1 MTIQT
6 SDTLSTRLTE
16 IDKSGLEL
24 LTARSTDTLF
34 KKIVEVA
41 CRQLDASYA
50 FMNVRGDDN
59 NTEEVVTF
67 GLPRKDLQKALSG
80 SLTQVLCA
88 ELRQSSTPKRRKN
101 PLTKTGSLP
110 SDASGI
116 RSALGAPI
124 RQVDKSLGEIVCVN
138 KRGGDQF
145 TLEDEK
151 VIGALA
157 SYAAASITNTRVY
170 AKLVS
175 RGKELV
181 RRNENL
187 ALLNQLAV
195 TLGASSEISEIL
207 DEALKKVMEY
217 LRLDVGEVYLR
228 QEESKTLKKIIHQG
242 GAAEALWTQDQYAFG
257 QGYVGTTARYNEPKA
272 IRVDAEDT
280 SAQFHPS
287 ILEGCFH
294 EIACFP
300 LTGRKGP
307 VGVLCVGA
315 CQRSNLDETEQQFLS
330 AISTW
335 IGMAIENILLN
346 LKARRLAILE
356 ERERIGMDLH
366 DGIIQSLYAVGLNL
380 ENVSLTIDESPME
393 ARKQINRSIGDLNA
407 AIRDIRSYILDLR
420 PHQLFDESL
429 MEGIQRLILEFK
441 VNTSCEVLLQ
451 GPAAGLEDLGKSQA
465 LALFHICQEALA
477 NIAKHAHAKKVEVIL
492 WLVSDRALL
501 EIKDDGRGFD
511 LKQVRSS
518 IGHGLANM
526 QTRASNA
533 GGEVDLTSEPGKG
546 TSVLAWVPLVLEE

>member
-1 MTIQT
+1 MTIDTQEALEQRLANLDQT
-6 SDTLSTRLTE
+6 
-16 IDKSGLEL
+16 GLEL
-24 LTARSTDTLF
+24 LTARSPDSLI
-34 KKIVEVA
+34 KRIVEVA
-41 CRQLDASYA
+41 CRQVNAGYTFMTVKGDEENPEQVIPYGISKKELLKVLQNDFIKVFIKELEGSDFPERLQIPKGDKTVASIQPGI
-50 FMNVRGDDN
+50 FSLLGTVVRVG
-59 NTEEVVTF
+59 
-67 GLPRKDLQKALSG
+67 G
-80 SLTQVLCA
+80 
-88 ELRQSSTPKRRKN
+88 KN
-101 PLTKTGSLP
+101 
-110 SDASGI
+110 
-116 RSALGAPI
+116 LGVI
-124 RQVDKSLGEIVCVN
+124 LCVN
-138 KRGGDQF
+138 NSGADQF
-145 TLEDEK
+145 SLDDEK
-151 VIGALA
+151 VLATLA
-157 SYAAASITNTRVY
+157 SYAGAAITNTRIY
-170 AKLVS
+170 ANLVS
-175 RGKELV
+175 RGKELE

-195 TLGASSEISEIL
+195 TLTTSSEINEIL
-207 DEALKKVMEY
+207 SETLKKVMEY
-217 LRLDVGEVYLR
+217 LRVDVGEIYLR

-242 GAAEALWTQDQYAFG
+242 KAADSLWLQDQYAIG
-257 QGYVGTTARYNEPKA
+257 QGYVGNTARYAEP
-272 IRVDAEDT
+272 RVIPIDPGDT
-280 SAQFHPS
+280 AAQFHPS

-307 VGVLCVGA
+307 VGVLCVGS
-315 CQRSNLDETEQQFLS
+315 CQRSDLDETEQQFLS

-366 DGIIQSLYAVGLNL
+366 DGIIQSIYAVGLNL
-380 ENVSLTIDESPME
+380 EGVSLSMDESPAE
-393 ARKQINRSIGDLNA
+393 AKKQINRSIGDLNA

-420 PHQLFDESL
+420 PHQLYDESL

-441 VNTSCEVLLQ
+441 VNTQCEVYLQ
-451 GPAAGLEDLGKSQA
+451 GPPSGLEDLGKSQA

-477 NIAKHAHAKKVEVIL
+477 NIGKHAHAKRVEVIL

-511 LKQVRSS
+511 QKLVRSS

-526 QTRASNA
+526 QTRAGNA

>member
-1 MTIQT
+1 MTEQIP
-6 SDTLSTRLTE
+6 DPLVKRLSELDR
-16 IDKSGLEL
+16 SGLEL
-24 LTARSTDTLF
+24 LSARSTDALF

-41 CRQLDASYA
+41 CHQVDAAYA
-50 FMNVRGDDN
+50 FMNVRSDDHN
-59 NTEEVVTF
+59 SEEVITF

-80 SLTQVLCA
+80 TLSQVLVA
-88 ELRQSSTPKRRKN
+88 ELRQSSSPKRKKN

-110 SDASGI
+110 GDAFGI
-116 RSALGAPI
+116 RSAIGAPI
-124 RQVDKSLGEIVCVN
+124 RQAEKSLGEIVCVN
-138 KRGGDQF
+138 KRNGEQF
-145 TLEDEK
+145 TVDDEK
-151 VIGALA
+151 VMGALA
-157 SYAAASITNTRVY
+157 VYAAAAITNTRVY

-195 TLGASSEISEIL
+195 TLASSTEINEIL

-228 QEESKTLKKIIHQG
+228 QEESKTLRKIIHRGSSAQ
-242 GAAEALWTQDQYAFG
+242 ALWTQDQYAIG
-257 QGYVGTTARYNEPKA
+257 QGYVGTTARYNEPRV
-272 IRVDAEDT
+272 IRVDAEDA
-280 SAQFHPS
+280 SAQYHPS

-294 EIACFP
+294 EIGCFP

-315 CQRSNLDETEQQFLS
+315 CQRSSLDETEQQFLS

-420 PHQLFDESL
+420 PHQLYDESL

-441 VNTSCEVLLQ
+441 VNTSCEVYLQ
-451 GPAAGLEDLGKSQA
+451 GPASGLDDLGKSQA

-511 LKQVRSS
+511 TKMVHSS

-533 GGEVDLTSEPGKG
+533 GGEVDLSSEIGKG

>member
-1 MTIQT
+1 M
-6 SDTLSTRLTE
+6 
-16 IDKSGLEL
+16 
-24 LTARSTDTLF
+24 
-34 KKIVEVA
+34 
-41 CRQLDASYA
+41 
-50 FMNVRGDDN
+50 
-59 NTEEVVTF
+59 
-67 GLPRKDLQKALSG
+67 
-80 SLTQVLCA
+80 
-88 ELRQSSTPKRRKN
+88 
-101 PLTKTGSLP
+101 
-110 SDASGI
+110 
-116 RSALGAPI
+116 
-124 RQVDKSLGEIVCVN
+124 
-138 KRGGDQF
+138 
-145 TLEDEK
+145 
-151 VIGALA
+151 
-157 SYAAASITNTRVY
+157 
-170 AKLVS
+170 
-175 RGKELV
+175 
-181 RRNENL
+181 
-187 ALLNQLAV
+187 
-195 TLGASSEISEIL
+195 
-207 DEALKKVMEY
+207 
-217 LRLDVGEVYLR
+217 
-228 QEESKTLKKIIHQG
+228 
-242 GAAEALWTQDQYAFG
+242 
-257 QGYVGTTARYNEPKA
+257 GTTARYNEPRV

-393 ARKQINRSIGDLNA
+393 ARKQINRSIGDLNT

-420 PHQLFDESL
+420 PHQLYRRIADGGHPAPDP
-429 MEGIQRLILEFK
+429 GIQGEHLLRSLPAGAG
-441 VNTSCEVLLQ
+441 LQ
-451 GPAAGLEDLGKSQA
+451 GWKTLGKSQA

-511 LKQVRSS
+511 TKQVRTS

-533 GGEVDLTSEPGKG
+533 GGEVDLSSEPGKG

>member
-1 MTIQT
+1 M
-6 SDTLSTRLTE
+6 
-16 IDKSGLEL
+16 
-24 LTARSTDTLF
+24 
-34 KKIVEVA
+34 
-41 CRQLDASYA
+41 
-50 FMNVRGDDN
+50 
-59 NTEEVVTF
+59 
-67 GLPRKDLQKALSG
+67 
-80 SLTQVLCA
+80 
-88 ELRQSSTPKRRKN
+88 
-101 PLTKTGSLP
+101 
-110 SDASGI
+110 
-116 RSALGAPI
+116 
-124 RQVDKSLGEIVCVN
+124 
-138 KRGGDQF
+138 
-145 TLEDEK
+145 
-151 VIGALA
+151 
-157 SYAAASITNTRVY
+157 
-170 AKLVS
+170 
-175 RGKELV
+175 
-181 RRNENL
+181 
-187 ALLNQLAV
+187 AV
-195 TLGASSEISEIL
+195 TLASSTEINEIL

-228 QEESKTLKKIIHQG
+228 QEESKTLRKIIHRGSSAQ
-242 GAAEALWTQDQYAFG
+242 ALWTQDQYAIG
-257 QGYVGTTARYNEPKA
+257 QGYVGTTARYNEPRV
-272 IRVDAEDT
+272 IRVDAEDA
-280 SAQFHPS
+280 SAQYHPS

-294 EIACFP
+294 EIGCFP

-315 CQRSNLDETEQQFLS
+315 CQRSSLDETEQQFLS

-420 PHQLFDESL
+420 PHQLYDESL

-441 VNTSCEVLLQ
+441 VNTSCEVYLQ
-451 GPAAGLEDLGKSQA
+451 GPASGLDDLGKSQA

-511 LKQVRSS
+511 TKMVHSS

-533 GGEVDLTSEPGKG
+533 GGEVDLSSEIGKG

>member
-1 MTIQT
+1 MTELIP
-6 SDTLSTRLTE
+6 DPLVKRLSELDR
-16 IDKSGLEL
+16 SGLEL
-24 LTARSTDTLF
+24 LSARSTDALF
-34 KKIVEVA
+34 KKIVDVA
-41 CRQLDASYA
+41 CHQVDAAYA
-50 FMNVRGDDN
+50 FMNVRSDDHN
-59 NTEEVVTF
+59 SEEVITF

-80 SLTQVLCA
+80 TLSQVLVA
-88 ELRQSSTPKRRKN
+88 ELRQSSSPKRKKN

-110 SDASGI
+110 GDAFGI
-116 RSALGAPI
+116 RSAIGAPI
-124 RQVDKSLGEIVCVN
+124 RQAEKSLGEIVCVN
-138 KRGGDQF
+138 KRNGEQF
-145 TLEDEK
+145 TVDDEK
-151 VIGALA
+151 VMGALA
-157 SYAAASITNTRVY
+157 VYAAAAITNTRVY

-195 TLGASSEISEIL
+195 TLASSTEINEIL

-228 QEESKTLKKIIHQG
+228 QEESKTLRKIIHRGSSAQ
-242 GAAEALWTQDQYAFG
+242 ALWTQDQYAIG
-257 QGYVGTTARYNEPKA
+257 QGYVGTTARYNEPRV
-272 IRVDAEDT
+272 IRVDAEDA
-280 SAQFHPS
+280 SAQYHPS

-294 EIACFP
+294 EIGCFP

-315 CQRSNLDETEQQFLS
+315 CQRSSLDETEQQFLS

-420 PHQLFDESL
+420 PHQLYDESL

-441 VNTSCEVLLQ
+441 VNTSCEVYLQ
-451 GPAAGLEDLGKSQA
+451 GPASGLDDLGKSQA

-511 LKQVRSS
+511 TKMVHSS

-533 GGEVDLTSEPGKG
+533 GGEVDLSSEIGKG

>member
-1 MTIQT
+1 MTEQIP
-6 SDTLSTRLTE
+6 DPLVKRLSEL
-16 IDKSGLEL
+16 DKSGLEL
-24 LTARSTDTLF
+24 LSARSTDVLF
-34 KKIVEVA
+34 KKIVDVA
-41 CRQLDASYA
+41 CHQVDATYA
-50 FMNVRGDDN
+50 FMNVRSDDH
-59 NTEEVVTF
+59 NTEEVITF

-80 SLTQVLCA
+80 TLSQVLVA
-88 ELRQSSTPKRRKN
+88 ELRQSSSPKRKKN

-110 SDASGI
+110 GDAFGI
-116 RSALGAPI
+116 RSAIGAPI
-124 RQVDKSLGEIVCVN
+124 RQAEKSLGEIVCVN
-138 KRGGDQF
+138 KRNGEQF
-145 TLEDEK
+145 TVDDEK

-157 SYAAASITNTRVY
+157 VYAAAAITNTRVY

-195 TLGASSEISEIL
+195 TLASSTEINEIL

-228 QEESKTLKKIIHQG
+228 QEESKTLRKIIHRGSSAQ
-242 GAAEALWTQDQYAFG
+242 ALWTQDQYAIG
-257 QGYVGTTARYNEPKA
+257 QGYVGTTARYNEPRV
-272 IRVDAEDT
+272 IRVDAEDA
-280 SAQFHPS
+280 SAQYHPS

-294 EIACFP
+294 EIGCFP

-315 CQRSNLDETEQQFLS
+315 CQRSSLDETEQQFLS

-420 PHQLFDESL
+420 PHQLYDESL

-441 VNTSCEVLLQ
+441 VNTSCEVYLQ
-451 GPAAGLEDLGKSQA
+451 GPASGLDDLGKSQA

-511 LKQVRSS
+511 TKLVHSS

-533 GGEVDLTSEPGKG
+533 GGEVDLSSETGKG

>member
-6 SDTLSTRLTE
+6 REPLKQRLSDL
-16 IDKSGLEL
+16 DKAGLEL
-24 LTARSTDTLF
+24 LTAKSIDSLL
-34 KKIVEVA
+34 KQIVEVS
-41 CRQLDASYA
+41 CHQLEASFA
-50 FMNVRGDDN
+50 FMNVRGDN
-59 NTEEVVTF
+59 NNEETITF
-67 GLPRKDLQKALSG
+67 GLPHKDLQKALYG
-80 SLTQVLCA
+80 NLVQALCA
-88 ELRQSSTPKRRKN
+88 ELRSAESPRRKKSPKSTPEHL
-101 PLTKTGSLP
+101 PVDAAEIHSAIGSP
-110 SDASGI
+110 VRAGE
-116 RSALGAPI
+116 RY
-124 RQVDKSLGEIVCVN
+124 LGEIVCVN
-138 KRGGDQF
+138 KVGKDQF
-145 TLEDEK
+145 SADDEK
-151 VIGALA
+151 VMAALA
-157 SYAAASITNTRVY
+157 NYAAAAITNMRVY

-187 ALLNQLAV
+187 ALLNQLAG
-195 TLGASSEISEIL
+195 TLATSSEINDIL
-207 DEALKKVMEY
+207 DETLKKVMEY
-217 LRLDVGEVYLR
+217 LRLDVGEIYLR
-228 QEESKTLKKIIHQG
+228 QEESKTLKKLIHRG
-242 GAAEALWTQDQYAFG
+242 KAAEALWTQDQFAFG
-257 QGYVGTTARYNEPKA
+257 QGYVGITARYNEPRV
-272 IRVDAEDT
+272 IRVDAEDAT
-280 SAQFHPS
+280 AQFHPS
-287 ILEGCFH
+287 ILEGCFK

-315 CQRSNLDETEQQFLS
+315 CQRDTLDETEQQFLS

-380 ENVSLTIDESPME
+380 ENVSLSMDESPVE
-393 ARKQINRSIGDLNA
+393 AKKQINRSIGDLNA

-420 PHQLFDESL
+420 PHQLYDESL

-441 VNTSCEVLLQ
+441 VNTQCEVYLQ
-451 GPAAGLEDLGKSQA
+451 GPPSGLDDLGKSQA

-477 NIAKHAHAKKVEVIL
+477 NIAKHARATHVEVIL
-492 WLVSDRALL
+492 WMVSDRALL

-511 LKQVRSS
+511 MKKTRSN

-526 QTRASNA
+526 QTRARNA

-546 TSVLAWVPLVLEE
+546 TSVLAWVPLALEE

>member
-1 MTIQT
+1 MTIDTQEALAQRLASLDQT
-6 SDTLSTRLTE
+6 
-16 IDKSGLEL
+16 GLEL
-24 LTARSTDTLF
+24 LTARSPDSLI
-34 KKIVEVA
+34 KRIVEVA
-41 CRQLDASYA
+41 CRQVSAGYSFMTVKGDEDNPEQVIPYGIPKKELLKVLQNDFIKGFIKELEGSDFPERLRIPKGDKTVASIQPGI
-50 FMNVRGDDN
+50 FSLLGTVVRVG
-59 NTEEVVTF
+59 
-67 GLPRKDLQKALSG
+67 G
-80 SLTQVLCA
+80 
-88 ELRQSSTPKRRKN
+88 KN
-101 PLTKTGSLP
+101 
-110 SDASGI
+110 
-116 RSALGAPI
+116 LGVI
-124 RQVDKSLGEIVCVN
+124 LCVN
-138 KRGGDQF
+138 NAGADQF
-145 TLEDEK
+145 STDDEK
-151 VIGALA
+151 VLTTLA
-157 SYAAASITNTRVY
+157 SYAGAAINNTRVY
-170 AKLVS
+170 ANLVS
-175 RGKELV
+175 RGKELE

-195 TLGASSEISEIL
+195 TLTTSSEINEIL
-207 DEALKKVMEY
+207 SETLKKVMEY
-217 LRLDVGEVYLR
+217 LRVDVGEIYLR

-242 GAAEALWTQDQYAFG
+242 KAAESLWLQDQYVIG
-257 QGYVGTTARYNEPKA
+257 QGYVGITARYAEP
-272 IRVDAEDT
+272 RVIPIDPGDT
-280 SAQFHPS
+280 AAQFHPS

-307 VGVLCVGA
+307 VGVLCVGS
-315 CQRSNLDETEQQFLS
+315 CQRSDLDETEQQFLS

-366 DGIIQSLYAVGLNL
+366 DGIIQSIYAVGLNL
-380 ENVSLTIDESPME
+380 EGVSLSMDESPAE
-393 ARKQINRSIGDLNA
+393 AKKQINRSIGDLNA

-420 PHQLFDESL
+420 PHQLYDESL

-441 VNTSCEVLLQ
+441 VNTQCEVYLQ
-451 GPAAGLEDLGKSQA
+451 GPPSGLEDLGKSQA

-477 NIAKHAHAKKVEVIL
+477 NIGKHAHAKRVEVIL

-511 LKQVRSS
+511 QKLVRSS

-526 QTRASNA
+526 QTRAGNA

>member
-6 SDTLSTRLTE
+6 QEPLSVRLTSL
-16 IDKSGLEL
+16 DKAGLEL
-24 LTARSTDTLF
+24 LTARSTETLL

-41 CRQLDASYA
+41 CRQVGSAYA
-50 FMNVRGDDN
+50 FMNIRGDDV
-59 NTEEVVTF
+59 TSEEVITF
-67 GLPRKDLQKALSG
+67 GLHRKDLQKAIYG
-80 SLTQVLCA
+80 NLTQALCA
-88 ELRQSSTPKRRKN
+88 ELRRSSEPRRKKN
-101 PLTKTGSLP
+101 TLRASNNAPT
-110 SDASGI
+110 DASGVL
-116 RSALGAPI
+116 SALGAPI
-124 RQVDKSLGEIVCVN
+124 RQGEKYMGEIVCVN
-138 KRGGDQF
+138 KTGSDQF
-145 TLEDEK
+145 SPDDERVLE
-151 VIGALA
+151 ALA
-157 SYAAASITNTRVY
+157 AYAAAAVTNMRVY

-187 ALLNQLAV
+187 ALLNQLAA
-195 TLGASSEISEIL
+195 TLTTSSEINEIL
-207 DEALKKVMEY
+207 AETLKKVMEY

-228 QEESKTLKKIIHQG
+228 QEESKTLKRVIHQG
-242 GAAEALWTQDQYAFG
+242 GAAEGLWTQEQYAFG
-257 QGYVGTTARYNEPKA
+257 QGYVGTTARYNEPRV
-272 IRVDAEDT
+272 IRVDAEDP

-294 EIACFP
+294 EIGCFP

-380 ENVSLTIDESPME
+380 ENASMTIDESPME

-420 PHQLFDESL
+420 PHQLYDESL

-441 VNTSCEVLLQ
+441 ANTQGDVYLQ
-451 GPAAGLEDLGKSQA
+451 GPPAGLEDLGKSQS
-465 LALFHICQEALA
+465 LALFHICQEAMA
-477 NIAKHAHAKKVEVIL
+477 NIAKHAHATHVEVIL

-511 LKQVRSS
+511 MKSMRAS

>member
-1 MTIQT
+1 MTIDTQEALEQRLANLDQT
-6 SDTLSTRLTE
+6 
-16 IDKSGLEL
+16 GLEL
-24 LTARSTDTLF
+24 LTARSPDSLI
-34 KKIVEVA
+34 KRIVEVA
-41 CRQLDASYA
+41 CLQVNAGYSFMTVKGDEENPEQVIPYGISKKELLKVLQNDFIKVFIKELEGSDFPERLQIPKGDKTVASIQPGI
-50 FMNVRGDDN
+50 FSLLGTVVRVG
-59 NTEEVVTF
+59 
-67 GLPRKDLQKALSG
+67 G
-80 SLTQVLCA
+80 
-88 ELRQSSTPKRRKN
+88 KN
-101 PLTKTGSLP
+101 
-110 SDASGI
+110 
-116 RSALGAPI
+116 LGVI
-124 RQVDKSLGEIVCVN
+124 LCVN
-138 KRGGDQF
+138 NSGADQF
-145 TLEDEK
+145 SLDDEK
-151 VIGALA
+151 VLATLA
-157 SYAAASITNTRVY
+157 SYAGAAITNTRIY
-170 AKLVS
+170 ANLVS
-175 RGKELV
+175 RGKELE

-195 TLGASSEISEIL
+195 TLTTSSEINEIL
-207 DEALKKVMEY
+207 SETLKKVMEY
-217 LRLDVGEVYLR
+217 LRVDVGEIYLR

-242 GAAEALWTQDQYAFG
+242 KAADSLWLQDQYAIG
-257 QGYVGTTARYNEPKA
+257 QGYVGNTARYAEP
-272 IRVDAEDT
+272 RVIPIDPGDT
-280 SAQFHPS
+280 AAQFHPS

-307 VGVLCVGA
+307 VGVLCVGS
-315 CQRSNLDETEQQFLS
+315 CQRSDLDETEQQFLS

-366 DGIIQSLYAVGLNL
+366 DGIIQSIYAVGLNL
-380 ENVSLTIDESPME
+380 EGVSLSMDESPAE
-393 ARKQINRSIGDLNA
+393 AKKQINRSIGDLNA

-420 PHQLFDESL
+420 PHQLYDESL

-441 VNTSCEVLLQ
+441 VNTQCEVYLQ
-451 GPAAGLEDLGKSQA
+451 GPPSGLEDLGKSQA

-477 NIAKHAHAKKVEVIL
+477 NIGKHAHAKRVEVIL

-511 LKQVRSS
+511 QKLVRSS

-526 QTRASNA
+526 QTRAGNA